1 MAIYLSNQDVD
12 RLLKMKGCMKSI
24 EGIYKELAIGDAV
37 YRHRIDV
44 FVPPG
49 KKNSYFRWGTMEGGS
64 RKCGFAIRLKSD
76 MVYWTQWQGG
86 RTEEKY
92 CIKPGLFCGFILL
105 FSVKNGEPLAMINDG
120 VLQHMRVGACAGL
133 GVKYLARS
141 DASTVGMIG
150 SGGMARTYLA
160 AFCEV
165 RKIKKVKV
173 YSPTKANR
181 QKYAKEMAKALSLDV
196 EPVDSAEKA
205 VRGTDIVAT
214 CTDAISPVIKKEWI
228 EPGMH
233 LTDVNG
239 SDIPDDVIARSN
251 VVVRLGEQTLYAEID
266 KKRNRHSS
274 QIDYMTHGIFAYV
287 AGQPDEIKSIPK
299 TKLRK
304 IYSQN
309 APSVYLVDIISG
321 KNRGRHKASDITF
334 FDNRGTQGLQFAA
347 VGKHVYDL
355 ARARGV
361 NKKQIPTEWFIQD
374 IRD

>member
-12 RLLKMKGCMKSI
+12 RLLTMKGCMKSI

-76 MVYWTQWQGG
+76 MVYWTRWEGG
-86 RTEEKY
+86 KTEEKY

-133 GVKYLARS
+133 GVKYLARA

-196 EPVDSAEKA
+196 EPVDSAAKA

-214 CTDAISPVIKKEWI
+214 CTDAISPVIKKDWI

-274 QIDYMTHGIFAYV
+274 QINYMTHGIFAYV

-304 IYSQN
+304 IYSQK

-321 KNRGRHKASDITF
+321 KNKGRRKASDITF

-347 VGKHVYDL
+347 VGKHVYDI

>member
-1 MAIYLSNQDVD
+1 
-12 RLLKMKGCMKSI
+12 
-24 EGIYKELAIGDAV
+24 
-37 YRHRIDV
+37 
-44 FVPPG
+44 
-49 KKNSYFRWGTMEGGS
+49 
-64 RKCGFAIRLKSD
+64 
-76 MVYWTQWQGG
+76 
-86 RTEEKY
+86 
-92 CIKPGLFCGFILL
+92 
-105 FSVKNGEPLAMINDG
+105 VKNGEPLAMINDG

-133 GVKYLARS
+133 GVKYLART
-141 DASTVGMIG
+141 DASTIGMIG

-181 QKYAKEMAKALSLDV
+181 QKYAKEMTKALSLDV

-304 IYSQN
+304 IYSQE

-321 KNRGRHKASDITF
+321 KNKGRRKASDITF

-347 VGKHVYDL
+347 VGKHVYDI

-361 NKKQIPTEWFIQD
+361 NKKQIPTAWFIQD

>member
-1 MAIYLSNQDVD
+1 
-12 RLLKMKGCMKSI
+12 MKSI

-44 FVPPG
+44 FIPPG

-64 RKCGFAIRLKSD
+64 RKAGFAIRLKSD
-76 MVYWTQWQGG
+76 MVYWTKWEGG

-92 CIKPGLFCGFILL
+92 CIRPGLFCGFILL
-105 FSVKNGEPLAMINDG
+105 FSIKNGEPLAMINDG

-133 GVKYLARS
+133 GVKYLARD
-141 DASTVGMIG
+141 DASVVGMIG
-150 SGGMARTYLA
+150 SGGMARSYLT

-181 QKYAKEMAKALSLDV
+181 EKYAKEMEEALSLEV
-196 EPVDSAEKA
+196 EPMNDPEKV
-205 VRGTDIVAT
+205 VRGSDIIAT
-214 CTDAISPVIKKEWI
+214 CTDAITPVIKREWI

-239 SDIPDDVIARSN
+239 SDISDDVIAKAD
-251 VVVRLGEQTLYAEID
+251 VVVRLGEQTLYADID
-266 KKRNRHSS
+266 KRKNRHSS
-274 QIDYMTHGIFAYV
+274 HIDYMTHGIFAYV
-287 AGQPDEIKSIPK
+287 AGQPDEIKQIPK
-299 TKLRK
+299 TKLRE
-304 IYSQN
+304 IYQDKTE
-309 APSVYLVDIISG
+309 SVFLVDLISG
-321 KNRGRHKASDITF
+321 KKKGRKKNTDVTF

-347 VGKHVYDL
+347 IGKFVYDM
-355 ARARGV
+355 AKAGGV
-361 NKKQIPTEWFIQD
+361 TKKQIPTEWFIQD

>member
-1 MAIYLSNQDVD
+1 MALYISNDDVQELLS
-12 RLLKMKGCMKSI
+12 MKGCMASI

-49 KKNSYFRWGTMEGGS
+49 KKDSYFRWGTMEGGS
-64 RKCGFAIRLKSD
+64 RKTAFAIRLKSD
-76 MVYWTQWQGG
+76 MVYWTKWEGG

-92 CIKPGLFCGFILL
+92 CVRPGLFCGFILL
-105 FSVKNGEPLAMINDG
+105 FSVQNGEPLAMINDG

-133 GVKYLARS
+133 GVKYLARENS
-141 DASTVGMIG
+141 SIVGMIG
-150 SGGMARTYLA
+150 SGGMARSYLM

-181 QKYAKEMAKALSLDV
+181 EKYAEEMEKELSVEV
-196 EPVDSAEKA
+196 EPVNDPQKA
-205 VRGTDIVAT
+205 VRGSDIVAT
-214 CTDAISPVIKKEWI
+214 CTDAITPVIKKEWI

-239 SDIPDDVIARSN
+239 SDIPDDVIASTD
-251 VVVRLGEQTLYAEID
+251 VVVRLGEQTLYADID
-266 KKRNRHSS
+266 KRKNRHSS
-274 QIDYMTHGIFAYV
+274 HIDYMTHGIFSYV
-287 AGQPDEIKSIPK
+287 AGQPQEIKRIPK
-299 TKLRK
+299 TKVRK
-304 IYSQN
+304 IYLDKSQ
-309 APSVYLVDIISG
+309 STFLVDLIS
-321 KNRGRHKASDITF
+321 KKRKGRKSKSDITF

-347 VGKHVYDL
+347 VGKYVYDM
-355 ARARGV
+355 ARSRGA
-361 NKKQIPTEWFIQD
+361 NGKEIPTDWFLQN